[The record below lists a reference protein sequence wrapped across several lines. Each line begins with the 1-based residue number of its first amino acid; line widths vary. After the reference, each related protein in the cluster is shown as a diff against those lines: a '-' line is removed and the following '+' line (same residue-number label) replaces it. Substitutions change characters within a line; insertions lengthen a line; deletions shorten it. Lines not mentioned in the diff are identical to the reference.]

1 MRCFV
6 AISLPA
12 NEILVK
18 AITENK
24 PMGRSVE
31 GKNLHLT
38 LKFLGEIHSVE
49 KIRKSL
55 EGIGSKRF
63 SIILKG
69 MGAFP
74 NAQHGRVLFVKA
86 YPESPLKELADEVDS
101 RTREIPLDHPFNPH
115 LTILR
120 VKDKRD
126 FSEVISKNENT
137 VFLEQ
142 EVTSF
147 TLYESVLKPTGPI
160 YNEIQTYQLM

>member
-55 EGIGSKRF
+55 EG
-63 SIILKG
+63 

-86 YPESPLKELADEVDS
+86 YPESPLKELADEVNS
-101 RTREIPLDHPFNPH
+101 RTREIPLDHPFSPH

-126 FSEVISKNENT
+126 FSELISKNENT

-160 YNEIQTYQLM
+160 YNEIQTYQFM